1 MHWVDL
7 EASKSVNHRR
17 LYYAKN
23 KLNFFIS
30 EVNKNRIG
38 IHLNLEILH
47 LEIYHTGIPEQELPW
62 LSSD

>member
-47 LEIYHTGIPEQELPW
+47 LEIYHTGIT
-62 LSSD
+62 